1 MFSTLLMLLACTGD
15 KITDTSA
22 DTTTDDTSV
31 TDTEDTDTDNQETV
45 TTDSEYVDQD
55 CVDGQYSEV
64 VPTPN
69 ADIDSIKDAYSSNN
83 VEGFISD
90 VLGQRFTVGQY
101 IFQQG
106 VQATGNFPDTCLN
119 YFLGDSSSAGAV
131 IGQLSTIVHECG
143 HFLDLDLRDWGE
155 NVYVFTDELAITC
168 EDGSTPDNGGGQT
181 FSRSLINDDVY
192 ASLHPPCANYTDQ
205 GCDSY
210 AAIYLD
216 GDPNNGNF
224 ESGDQGY
231 GMLHE
236 ETLQYVNSLATSYAF
251 GDQLA
256 YSTSARDGILTFCG
270 TPCDIRLARLGILR
284 RIHFSPELLLAR
296 SDFEYLGT
304 CVALFGTHC
313 GTSNLGINDDFL
325 MTLVMELVW
334 LKSSSPRHRGSI
346 IHRLPSVNL

>member
-1 MFSTLLMLLACTGD
+1 MYSILLMLVACAGGD
-15 KITDTSA
+15 KSNDTS
-22 DTTTDDTSV
+22 DTTVEDTSG
-31 TDTEDTDTDNQETV
+31 DTDGSGSGGNDTDGQDTV
-45 TTDSEYVDQD
+45 TVDGEYVDPD

-69 ADIDSIKDAYSSNN
+69 ANIDSIKDTYSSNN

-106 VQATGNFPDTCLN
+106 IQATGNFPDTCLN

-155 NVYVFTDELAITC
+155 NVYVFTDELTITC
-168 EDGSTPDNGGGQT
+168 EDGSTPDNGGGRT

-192 ASLHPPCANYTDQ
+192 ASLHPPCANFTDQ

-216 GDPNNGNF
+216 GDPNNSNF

-256 YSTSARDGILTFCG
+256 YSTSARDGILTFLWY
-270 TPCDIRLARLGILR
+270 TMRYLRLARLEHPQTYTHLSQNSCWRDLILNTWGR
-284 RIHFSPELLLAR
+284 AWLYLELTA
-296 SDFEYLGT
+296 
-304 CVALFGTHC
+304 

-325 MTLVMELVW
+325 MTLVMEPEL
-334 LKSSSPRHRGSI
+334 LSEI
-346 IHRLPSVNL
+346 QRLRDIEGCQ